1 MFVKATD
8 LGMPHLAKIGLTT
21 KESTIIEFV
30 GNNPEASQKEIA
42 RETGTKQSLLVTI
55 LDSLTE
61 RGLLVR
67 ERSAVD
73 RRRQHVRLTKA
84 GEGLRASIKELQHVS
99 NGDLIEAA
107 GLTAEEVETLV
118 YLMQKIANSPN

>member
-55 LDSLTE
+55 LDSLTK
-61 RGLLVR
+61 RNLLVR

-73 RRRQHVRLTKA
+73 RRRQHVRLTDK
-84 GEGLRASIKELQHVS
+84 GEALRDAIKELQHAS
-99 NGDLIEAA
+99 NEDLIDAA
-107 GLTAEEVETLV
+107 GLTAEEVQTLA
-118 YLMQKIANSPN
+118 YLMQKVANS